1 MSRAGKNVMKI
12 LLTGA
17 TGVLGRRVVP
27 LLREAGHEVTG
38 VVHSRP
44 ARAELERHGV
54 TTIDLDLFDASAV
67 RRALAG
73 QEAVLNLATRIP
85 HSTVQMFLP
94 WAWRENDRLRR
105 VASATLVDAAISVG
119 VMRFVQESFAPVYPD
134 CGDRW
139 IDETERIAPVRYNR
153 TVADAEAAAAR
164 FSGSGR
170 TGIVLRFGGFYG
182 PDAFQTAVMLDAVR
196 KGWGPLPGPPNAFVS
211 SISHDD
217 AAAAVA
223 AAIGLA
229 PGIYNVVDNAPVTHR
244 EFFDSVAEAIGVRSP
259 RLPPPWLTPL
269 FGSIGKM
276 AARSLRISNRK
287 LRDASDWGPKYP
299 SVLQGWPSVVREMR
313 SKGPAP
319 QGARASTRS

>member
-1 MSRAGKNVMKI
+1 MKI

-17 TGVLGRRVVP
+17 TGVIGRRVVP

-67 RRALAG
+67 RRALEG

-164 FSGSGR
+164 FSDSGR

-217 AAAAVA
+217 AASAVA

-259 RLPPPWLTPL
+259 RLPPPWLTPI

-287 LRDASDWGPKYP
+287 LRDASDWVPKYP

-313 SKGPAP
+313 SKDPAP
-319 QGARASTRS
+319 QGVRASTRS